1 MLRQYVYGGTRLL
14 ACGRVL
20 RGMRVSFTVVG
31 DPVPKARART
41 VRKGGR
47 TWSFTPKKVAAWEKV
62 VKAEA
67 SRHFPEPFNGPVA
80 LSLAFFMKRPKSRK
94 KDNYVMTTPDL
105 DNLEKAFLDG
115 LNEVAYMDD
124 KQVVVKSAVKRYIVT
139 GEPRVEVVV
148 SALRNQVSLEGFLNR

>member
-1 MLRQYVYGGTRLL
+1 
-14 ACGRVL
+14 
-20 RGMRVSFTVVG
+20 MRVSFTVIG
-31 DPVPKARART
+31 NPVPKARART

-67 SRHFPEPFNGPVA
+67 AKHFTEPFNGPVA
-80 LSLAFFMKRPKSRK
+80 LALAFYMKRPKSRK

-124 KQVVVKSAVKRYIVT
+124 KQVVVKSAVKRYIIT

>member
-1 MLRQYVYGGTRLL
+1 
-14 ACGRVL
+14 
-20 RGMRVSFTVVG
+20 MRVSFIVYG
-31 DPVPKARART
+31 NPVPKARART

-62 VKAEA
+62 VKNEA
-67 SRHFPEPFNGPVA
+67 SKFFKEPFNGPIA
-80 LSLAFFMKRPKSRK
+80 LSLAFFLKRPKSRK

-115 LNEVAYMDD
+115 LNEIAYSDD
-124 KQVVVKSAVKRYIVT
+124 KQVVVKNAVKKYIVT

-148 SALRNQVSLEGFLNR
+148 SALRNQVSMDSFFKG

>member
-1 MLRQYVYGGTRLL
+1 
-14 ACGRVL
+14 
-20 RGMRVSFTVVG
+20 MRVSFTVIG
-31 DPVPKARART
+31 NPVPKARART

-47 TWSFTPKKVAAWEKV
+47 TWSFTPKKVAVWEKV

-67 SRHFPEPFNGPVA
+67 AKHFDEPFNGPVA
-80 LSLAFFMKRPKSRK
+80 LALAFYMKRPKSRK

-115 LNEVAYMDD
+115 LNGVAYDDD
-124 KQVVVKSAVKRYIVT
+124 KQVVVKNAVKKYVIT

-148 SALRNQVSLEGFLNR
+148 FALLNQVRMEGFLNR

>member
-1 MLRQYVYGGTRLL
+1 
-14 ACGRVL
+14 
-20 RGMRVSFTVVG
+20 MRVSFTVVG

-62 VKAEA
+62 VKEEA
-67 SRHFPEPFNGPVA
+67 GKHFDKPFNGPVA
-80 LSLAFFMKRPKSRK
+80 LSLAFFMNRPKSRK

-115 LNEVAYMDD
+115 LNEIAYEDD
-124 KQVVVKSAVKRYIVT
+124 KQVVVKNAVKRYTVT

-148 SALRNQVSLEGFLNR
+148 TALRNQVSMDLFVNR

>member
-1 MLRQYVYGGTRLL
+1 MGVYFS
-14 ACGRVL
+14 
-20 RGMRVSFTVVG
+20 GMRVCFTVFG

-47 TWSFTPKKVAAWEKV
+47 TWSFTPKKVAAWENV

-67 SRHFPEPFNGPVA
+67 VKHFSEPFNGPVA

-115 LNEVAYMDD
+115 LNEVAYLDD
-124 KQVVVKSAVKRYIVT
+124 KQVVVKSAVKRYIVV

-148 SALRNQVSLEGFLNR
+148 SALRNQVSMDGFFDR